1 MRASLMDKSLIT
13 FDDFQGLPE
22 TFHTEFWREGSYST
36 CSLWRPKIPV
46 YYVWEKVQGVHSP
59 TEASLHSHWRT
70 TSLLCSLLKR
80 IPNQFWPEKAQ
91 ENAGSSGARGTRW
104 LRGRWERGNRLQH
117 RHRPRP
123 GVGEQHIKRRG
134 HSHLTVPVLPV
145 VHLGGSQPRLLK
157 LVEHVLHIAKLPP
170 AVGGGH
176 WRRVQPLGL
185 RADHDL
191 AQRSPGKQL
200 HPAAECSA
208 VQPPKHH
215 LGPVRHQVGDLGA
228 SPPGEGDQQSRRAG
242 GGDGVIVEEETHPP
256 ARSCHLPCSGLGWTD
271 QSQGGWLPHGIS
283 NFYLPVTIPP
293 VHHAVD
299 YKEFT
304 GTGFKLR
311 YFR

>member
-1 MRASLMDKSLIT
+1 MEQGGSAAGESGGI
-13 FDDFQGLPE
+13 DF
-22 TFHTEFWREGSYST
+22 ST
-36 CSLWRPKIPV
+36 DIDLDQV
-46 YYVWEKVQGVHSP
+46 
-59 TEASLHSHWRT
+59 
-70 TSLLCSLLKR
+70 
-80 IPNQFWPEKAQ
+80 
-91 ENAGSSGARGTRW
+91 
-104 LRGRWERGNRLQH
+104 GNRNRNLYCTLGQS
-117 RHRPRP
+117 
-123 GVGEQHIKRRG
+123 GVGEQHVKRRG

-157 LVEHVLHIAKLPP
+157 LFEHVLHIAKLPP

-256 ARSCHLPCSGLGWTD
+256 ALATCLVLVLVGLTNLREAGYLMVSPTFTFLLPFRLSIMQWTIRNSLALD
-271 QSQGGWLPHGIS
+271 SNCDILDKYLVQKSNLDIFRQSFLC
-283 NFYLPVTIPP
+283 
-293 VHHAVD
+293 
-299 YKEFT
+299 
-304 GTGFKLR
+304 
-311 YFR
+311 YFCNTNNAGPSVLM

>member
-1 MRASLMDKSLIT
+1 MTHISCNLYFFLG
-13 FDDFQGLPE
+13 FQ
-22 TFHTEFWREGSYST
+22 
-36 CSLWRPKIPV
+36 
-46 YYVWEKVQGVHSP
+46 
-59 TEASLHSHWRT
+59 
-70 TSLLCSLLKR
+70 TSSDLKR
-80 IPNQFWPEKAQ
+80 HKKTRVHQ
-91 ENAGSSGARGTRW
+91 ERVEQGGSAAGESGGIDFSTDID
-104 LRGRWERGNRLQH
+104 LDQVGNRNRNLYCTLGQS
-117 RHRPRP
+117 
-123 GVGEQHIKRRG
+123 GVGEQHVKRRG

-157 LVEHVLHIAKLPP
+157 LFEHVLHIAKLPP
-170 AVGGGH
+170 AVGGGN